1 MKPTAHSVSVTGS
14 GETIITSSPIVF
26 TISASAG
33 NVASTVSTKRS
44 TRSKRLLVALLLRVA
59 SEPGQV
65 DEAERHLH
73 PAELALA
80 AELGLHVPD
89 DVLLDVEA

>member
-33 NVASTVSTKRS
+33 SVASTVSTKRS
-44 TRSKRLLVALLLRVA
+44 TRSNA
-59 SEPGQV
+59 SSSPSSSV
-65 DEAERHLH
+65 
-73 PAELALA
+73 
-80 AELGLHVPD
+80 
-89 DVLLDVEA
+89 